1 MPDVAPVLALSCTV
15 ARRSIWPPD
24 GAVALSCAIVG
35 AATII
40 DDDNNSATSRAA
52 VTRLE
57 TRLTWKFFIRNDLV
71 HGRCRRR
78 NFPRRK
84 REQSRSDK
92 AGDDNQH
99 YTHTI
104 HLCSAIPFDA
114 KPDRAL

>member
-1 MPDVAPVLALSCTV
+1 MLALSCTV

-24 GAVALSCAIVG
+24 GAVPLSCAIAG
-35 AATII
+35 AVTIM
-40 DDDNNSATSRAA
+40 DEDSNSAASRDAF
-52 VTRLE
+52 TKQER
-57 TRLTWKFFIRNDLV
+57 RLTWKFFIRNDLV

-78 NFPRRK
+78 NFPCRK

-114 KPDRAL
+114 KSNCALQLW